1 MKRGGSHQG
10 SLVADGVENP
20 RNARALM
27 DAASM
32 FAIPALFRD
41 TSGLLERWDEHLGG
55 SRLVTIDSKALLQ
68 EQTPIVAI
76 ENARGSES
84 LFSVTVKGSHSM
96 VVGNERRGIGR
107 DVLRVATR
115 TLHIPT
121 AGSARINTLN
131 VASAAAVALHALSR
145 SGTIRTQTPRP
156 DRRPNLLLMAPRD
169 HVEAGSALRTAAAFG
184 WRMVA
189 LEDRCHV
196 WFDTPRPIR
205 TEGRAAARSHRAAL
219 RVARYEGLTPG
230 FDRVTVASTSLD
242 APPLHRLRLDSGPS
256 SVLVLPDEGSIDEGS
271 EDWGRLGRE
280 VRLARIDVPASDF
293 SYRYRLTASIAMA
306 EIARQIGIHGREVGA
321 ASRRGL
327 TYESVLRTLSPEHAE
342 EITWDALSLY

>member
-1 MKRGGSHQG
+1 
-10 SLVADGVENP
+10 
-20 RNARALM
+20 
-27 DAASM
+27 M

-55 SRLVTIDSKALLQ
+55 SRLVTIDTKALLQ
-68 EQTPIVAI
+68 EQTPIVAV
-76 ENARGSES
+76 ENTRGSES
-84 LFSVTVKGSHSM
+84 LFSATVKGGHSM

-121 AGSARINTLN
+121 AGSARIDTLN

-145 SGTIRTQTPRP
+145 SGTIRTRSPRP

-189 LEDRCHV
+189 LADGCHV

-219 RVARYEGLTPG
+219 RVARYEGLKPG
-230 FDRVTVASTSLD
+230 FDRVTVA
-242 APPLHRLRLDSGPS
+242 RLRSTRHPCTASDCDSGPS
-256 SVLVLPDEGSIDEGS
+256 SVLVLPDEGSVDEGPRT
-271 EDWGRLGRE
+271 G
-280 VRLARIDVPASDF
+280 
-293 SYRYRLTASIAMA
+293 
-306 EIARQIGIHGREVGA
+306 GA
-321 ASRRGL
+321 WEGKSVWRG
-327 TYESVLRTLSPEHAE
+327 
-342 EITWDALSLY
+342 